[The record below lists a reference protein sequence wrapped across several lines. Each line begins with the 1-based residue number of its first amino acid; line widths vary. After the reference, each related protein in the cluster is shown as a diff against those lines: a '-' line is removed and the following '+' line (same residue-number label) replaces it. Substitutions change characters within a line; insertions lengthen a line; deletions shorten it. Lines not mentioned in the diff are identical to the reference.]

1 MRRAAIEKEWKKTSM
16 IPTHFPKLFAEAI
29 GTAVL
34 VLSGCGAI
42 VINTMSNGSITHFG
56 IALAFGLSI
65 GVMIMAVGHISGAH
79 FNPAVTLALAS
90 RKYFHSKLV
99 VPYLVAQC
107 IGGISAAI
115 MLRILFG
122 ITFGLG
128 VTQPL
133 SEPFQYFLLEII
145 LTAILVFVIAAVALH
160 PNSTRAHTPFAVGGT
175 VALEAL
181 FAGPISG
188 ASMNPARSLAPALI
202 AGQLDYLW
210 IYLLAPIIGGLIGI
224 RVYQMINH
232 SSAEVIPS

>member
-1 MRRAAIEKEWKKTSM
+1 M
-16 IPTHFPKLFAEAI
+16 IGVHFPKLLAEAI

-42 VINTMSNGSITHFG
+42 VINTVSNGSVTHLG
-56 IALAFGLSI
+56 IALTFGLSI

-90 RKYFHSKLV
+90 QRLFPLNLV
-99 VPYLVAQC
+99 LPYLGAQC
-107 IGGISAAI
+107 LGALFGAAI
-115 MLRILFG
+115 LRDLFG
-122 ITFGLG
+122 VTSNLG
-128 VTQPL
+128 ATLPAG
-133 SEPFQYFLLEII
+133 EPFQSFILEII

-160 PNSTRAHTPFAVGGT
+160 PKSTPAHAPFAIGGT

-224 RVYQMINH
+224 LIYQAINQPN
-232 SSAEVIPS
+232 SEVITS

>member
-1 MRRAAIEKEWKKTSM
+1 M
-16 IPTHFPKLFAEAI
+16 IRVHFPKLLAEAI

-42 VINTMSNGSITHFG
+42 VINTISNGSITHFG

-90 RKYFHSKLV
+90 RRYFPSKLV

-107 IGGISAAI
+107 AGGVSAAI
-115 MLRILFG
+115 MLRVLFG
-122 ITFGLG
+122 ITNGLG
-128 VTQPL
+128 VTQP
-133 SEPFQYFLLEII
+133 SGEPFQSFLLEII

-160 PNSTRAHTPFAVGGT
+160 PNGIRAHAPFAIGGT

-202 AGQLDYLW
+202 AGQFDHLW

-224 RVYQMINH
+224 WIYQVISQPNN
-232 SSAEVIPS
+232 EVVIL

>member
-1 MRRAAIEKEWKKTSM
+1 M
-16 IPTHFPKLFAEAI
+16 IRVHFPKLLAEAI

-42 VINTMSNGSITHFG
+42 VINTISNGSITHFG

-90 RKYFHSKLV
+90 RRYFPSKLV

-107 IGGISAAI
+107 AGGVSAAI
-115 MLRILFG
+115 MLRVLFG
-122 ITFGLG
+122 ITNGLG
-128 VTQPL
+128 VTQP
-133 SEPFQYFLLEII
+133 SGEPFQSFLLEII

-160 PNSTRAHTPFAVGGT
+160 PNGTRAHAPFAIGGT
-175 VALEAL
+175 VALESL

-202 AGQLDYLW
+202 AGQLDHLW

-224 RVYQMINH
+224 WIYQVISQPNN
-232 SSAEVIPS
+232 EVVIL